1 MLNQKL
7 GHGNFVG
14 NACHRP
20 WDLGGVE
27 GHSGVCVTSKYK
39 LSEKAIR
46 KDGALKK
53 AYRVRI
59 ASALLGHKESEA
71 WLEKRVR
78 ISARLMVR

>member
-7 GHGNFVG
+7 GHGNFAG

-20 WDLGGVE
+20 WDLGNVSGR
-27 GHSGVCVTSKYK
+27 SGVCITSKYV

-59 ASALLGHKESEA
+59 ASALLGHADSEA
-71 WLEKRVR
+71 WLEKRGCMLVR
-78 ISARLMVR
+78 A